1 MGDNGFSD
9 FMKKASSPFRLFA
22 AETFLPTFGNSNASA
37 AKEASTQAPSATE
50 PAASG
55 ASELPFGPCQYL
67 TCMHR
72 PNEAGCA
79 RPSHMRSA
87 CQHQWL
93 RPDNGTIECGVC
105 GATRY
110 DYSRPTARR

>member
-9 FMKKASSPFRLFA
+9 FMKKASSPFRLFV
-22 AETFLPTFGNSNASA
+22 AETMLPVFGNSNASA
-37 AKEASTQAPSATE
+37 TKEVGTQARSVTE
-50 PAASG
+50 PTESG
-55 ASELPFGPCQYL
+55 ASELRFGPCQYL

-79 RPSHMRSA
+79 HP
-87 CQHQWL
+87 
-93 RPDNGTIECGVC
+93 N
-105 GATRY
+105 

>member
-1 MGDNGFSD
+1 MGDNGFSE
-9 FMKKASSPFRLFA
+9 FMKRAESPFRLFA
-22 AETFLPTFGNSNASA
+22 AETMLPVFGNSNASA
-37 AKEASTQAPSATE
+37 TSEASTQAPSATE

-79 RPSHMRSA
+79 RPETMRT
-87 CQHQWL
+87 CRHQWL
-93 RPDNGTIECGVC
+93 RPVDGEIECALCSKVRWAQC
-105 GATRY
+105 GE
-110 DYSRPTARR
+110 